1 MGVPLFNTPR
11 MMEEWLKAKRHIPC
25 LQDPPG
31 IELYTVTRTMQ
42 KGGQLLN
49 TYCCARGSTSL
60 ESLHLHLNCFIPGST
75 ASDLHFQAYLVEGLA
90 RWNQDQAQAATSVS
104 SKPGTYSRRLR
115 HVANQLS
122 AELLDEPL
130 YPDFSMPNKH
140 TGELIGVEYMYS
152 QTGRA
157 LQYVPADTEDAE
169 KEDAGDDDEEEESA
183 DEGFHD
189 LTEVDDMTMADA
201 SMVVF
206 ATSASYLLFCPDQMG
221 RHHPTSN
228 PHCKQSPTTPP
239 PTPTASSLPPPT
251 PYPRCK
257 QSPTT
262 PPPTPTYGARRTSS
276 ISATSSWPFLLTSQ
290 TTAFSTLCL
299 TYSRPTLI
307 NAWVRMECQGLR
319 RCPTWPTFWLVCV
332 TR

>member
-1 MGVPLFNTPR
+1 
-11 MMEEWLKAKRHIPC
+11 
-25 LQDPPG
+25 
-31 IELYTVTRTMQ
+31 
-42 KGGQLLN
+42 
-49 TYCCARGSTSL
+49 
-60 ESLHLHLNCFIPGST
+60 
-75 ASDLHFQAYLVEGLA
+75 
-90 RWNQDQAQAATSVS
+90 
-104 SKPGTYSRRLR
+104 
-115 HVANQLS
+115 
-122 AELLDEPL
+122 
-130 YPDFSMPNKH
+130 MPNKH

-157 LQYVPADTEDAE
+157 LQYVPADTEDAK

-251 PYPRCK
+251 PYPHCK
-257 QSPTT
+257 QSPTN
-262 PPPTPTYGARRTSS
+262 PPPTPTYAARRTSS

-290 TTAFSTLCL
+290 TTAFSTLCSVPDLLKADPNQCLGPDGVPGFEKVSHLANFLVGLRDQVTPL
-299 TYSRPTLI
+299 TNGQVSEIVCLWYKMDTIDQRPSVITPRFHPSPKDVLAYLTHHVTLI
-307 NAWVRMECQGLR
+307 LIY
-319 RCPTWPTFWLVCV
+319 
-332 TR
+332 